1 MASTVT
7 PATLTVTLTEAITL
21 NGAAANTSNVLSIA
35 SVGQITRKILKIGA
49 TAYDP
54 LLTFGARA
62 TGSAYVRASTK
73 YIRITNL
80 DNANAVAIRV
90 KNTAGSAKYGAIRL
104 AAGQSF
110 ILGPDYQLSTD
121 SGTTMSGF
129 DTISDIEAIAV
140 SADVDIELY
149 VAGA

>member
-35 SVGQITRKILKIGA
+35 SVGQITRKIVTVGT

-54 LLTFGARA
+54 LVEFGARS
-62 TGSAYVRASTK
+62 TGSAYLRTGTK

-80 DNANAVAIRV
+80 DNANSVAIRL
-90 KNTAGSAKYGAIRL
+90 KNTAGSPKYGAIRL

-110 ILGPDYQLSTD
+110 ILSPDYQLSTD

-129 DTISDIEAIAV
+129 DAISDIEAIAIA
-140 SADVDIELY
+140 ADVDVELY